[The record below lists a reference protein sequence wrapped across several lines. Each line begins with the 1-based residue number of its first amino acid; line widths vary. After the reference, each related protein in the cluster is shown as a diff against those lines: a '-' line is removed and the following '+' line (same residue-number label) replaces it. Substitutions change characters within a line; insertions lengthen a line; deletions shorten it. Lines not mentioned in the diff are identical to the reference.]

1 MNWDCVQWK
10 IPPGVSCVL
19 TKQVWQ
25 PVFLPNAY
33 ILYNRAEGFMIELGL
48 WFKLNLIQLAYT
60 LAKSQ
65 KVFIEDNV
73 SKIDRF

>member
-1 MNWDCVQWK
+1 
-10 IPPGVSCVL
+10 
-19 TKQVWQ
+19 
-25 PVFLPNAY
+25 
-33 ILYNRAEGFMIELGL
+33 MIELGL